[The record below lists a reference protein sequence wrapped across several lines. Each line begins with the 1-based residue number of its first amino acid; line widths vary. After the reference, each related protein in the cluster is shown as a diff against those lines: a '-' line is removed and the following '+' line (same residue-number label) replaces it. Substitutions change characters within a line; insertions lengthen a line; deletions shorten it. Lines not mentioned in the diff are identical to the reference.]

1 MIIPARNQW
10 YGWTDIVLIQALL
23 IWTDT
28 PPVLT
33 WGGCSP
39 APCFSGKKN
48 QHSPSAATT
57 APHLV

>member
-10 YGWTDIVLIQALL
+10 YGWTGLALIQALL

-28 PPVLT
+28 PSALT

-39 APCFSGKKN
+39 APCFSGKKT

-57 APHLV
+57 ALHLV